1 MVGEH
6 GTQLSGGQKQRVA
19 IARSILKDPR
29 ILLLDE
35 ATSALDAE
43 SEKIVQ
49 EALDRIMI
57 NRTTVIVAHRLSS
70 HADLTKDPN
79 GAYSQLIRLQEIKG
93 SEKNAENDRD
103 KLESIVHSGRQ
114 SSQRSFLR
122 SISQR
127 SSGVGSSRHSS
138 FSASHGVPVSIGFLE
153 PARGEPQAPPSTS
166 PQEVPLYR
174 LAYLNKPEI
183 LVLLAGTLA
192 SAVNGVILPIIAVF
206 ISKMI
211 TIFYEPHDELRKDSK
226 LWALLFVALGLVSFI
241 MMPCRFYLF
250 GVAGGKLIKRIRK
263 MCFEKVVHMEVS
275 WFDKAEH
282 SSGAIGARLSS
293 DAAAVRA
300 LVGDALGLLVQNLAT
315 AVGSLVIAFQA
326 SWQLAFIVLVLAPLL
341 VLNGYAQFKFMKGF
355 SADAKV
361 CFLLPLIYQLKL

>member
-1 MVGEH
+1 
-6 GTQLSGGQKQRVA
+6 
-19 IARSILKDPR
+19 
-29 ILLLDE
+29 
-35 ATSALDAE
+35 
-43 SEKIVQ
+43 
-49 EALDRIMI
+49 
-57 NRTTVIVAHRLSS
+57 
-70 HADLTKDPN
+70 
-79 GAYSQLIRLQEIKG
+79 LQEIKG
-93 SEKNAENDRD
+93 SEQNGENDRE
-103 KLESIVHSGRQ
+103 KLESIVHSVHSGRQ

-127 SSGVGSSRHSS
+127 SSGLGSSGHNS
-138 FSASHGVPVSIGFLE
+138 FSASHGVPVSVGFLE
-153 PARGEPQAPPSTS
+153 PARGEPQTPPSTS
-166 PQEVPLYR
+166 PPEVPLSR

-192 SAVNGVILPIIAVF
+192 AVINGVLLPIIAVF

-211 TIFYEPHDELRKDSK
+211 TIFYEPDDELRKDSK
-226 LWALLFVALGLVSFI
+226 LWALLFVALGLVSFT
-241 MMPCRFYLF
+241 MLPCRFYLF

-275 WFDKAEH
+275 WFDEAEH

-300 LVGDALGLLVQNLAT
+300 LVGDALGLLVQNAAT
-315 AVGSLVIAFQA
+315 AVGSLVIAFEA

-341 VLNGYAQFKFMKGF
+341 GLNGYVQFKFMKGF